1 MRGVGG
7 FQAMWRGGAGL
18 FIYCLFSKCPGE
30 DGTGRDGTGAP
41 RPATADKHR
50 LLGDTHA
57 HIYTHIHT
65 EATDRACVSG
75 MMECV

>member
-1 MRGVGG
+1 
-7 FQAMWRGGAGL
+7 MWRGGAGL
-18 FIYCLFSKCPGE
+18 FIYTASFQSVLE
-30 DGTGRDGTGAP
+30 RMGRDGTGAP

-57 HIYTHIHT
+57 YIYTHIHT

-75 MMECV
+75 MMECVCEASVEK